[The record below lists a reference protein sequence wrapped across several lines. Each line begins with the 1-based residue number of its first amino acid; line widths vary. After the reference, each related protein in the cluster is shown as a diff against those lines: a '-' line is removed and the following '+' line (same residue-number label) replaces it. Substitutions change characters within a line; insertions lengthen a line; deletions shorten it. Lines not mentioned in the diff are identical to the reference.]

1 MSKTH
6 QRRGRGDIEGDGG
19 EDEMKTNKRK
29 TLMDFKVQIA
39 KAKKEFAVKTIEMK
53 RKLARARVEFF
64 IGEK

>member
-1 MSKTH
+1 
-6 QRRGRGDIEGDGG
+6 
-19 EDEMKTNKRK
+19 MKTNKRK